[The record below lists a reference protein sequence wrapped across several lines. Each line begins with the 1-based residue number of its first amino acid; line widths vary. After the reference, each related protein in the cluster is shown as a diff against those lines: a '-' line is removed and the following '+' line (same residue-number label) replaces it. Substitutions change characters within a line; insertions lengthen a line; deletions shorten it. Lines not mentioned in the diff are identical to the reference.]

1 MNQSD
6 NYGEYAKRAYNYCK
20 KYGLFRTLRRGLH
33 PLIYKLELLIAPNL
47 NPRFRLK
54 GFYLYR
60 MSDQELGFTYDL
72 VFKASGS
79 DYDNGIASL
88 AGPDENA
95 RLLMRLLAGDGTL
108 VDVGANI
115 GTIAIPVSRS
125 GADVVAVEMHPE
137 NCLRLS
143 VAAVVNGLKNFSII
157 QAAASDYD
165 GIIHFQGG
173 EIGANVYAGKGGI
186 PAICMRLDMMLSH
199 NVQKDV
205 KPLVIKIDVEGHELA
220 VLRGSRQIISTLRPI
235 VFFESIELEGSG
247 SGGARLTKQ
256 FMKDAGYELYLMR
269 GKILSPKEPSDV
281 QEGSVCDFLAL
292 PNERKID
299 LAALGYEVRPLTVQE
314 RLSWV
319 KEMAEFQTPHHQRH
333 AAGVLLRWQNEEPEL
348 LKQKQAIQIVR
359 TVLKLDHLKDLKL
372 RLERLL

>member
-1 MNQSD
+1 MRKSD
-6 NYGEYAKRAYNYCK
+6 DRNNYREYAKRAYNYYK
-20 KYGLFRTLRRGLH
+20 KYGLFRTLRRGLRW
-33 PLIYKLELLIAPNL
+33 LIDKPERISAISSLAEVNSRTQDLV
-47 NPRFRLK
+47 LK

-79 DYDNGIASL
+79 DYDNWVASL

-186 PAICMRLDMMLSH
+186 PAICMRLDMMLSQY
-199 NVQKDV
+199 VQKDV

-235 VFFESIELEGSG
+235 VFFE
-247 SGGARLTKQ
+247 
-256 FMKDAGYELYLMR
+256 
-269 GKILSPKEPSDV
+269 
-281 QEGSVCDFLAL
+281 
-292 PNERKID
+292 
-299 LAALGYEVRPLTVQE
+299 
-314 RLSWV
+314 
-319 KEMAEFQTPHHQRH
+319 
-333 AAGVLLRWQNEEPEL
+333 
-348 LKQKQAIQIVR
+348 
-359 TVLKLDHLKDLKL
+359 
-372 RLERLL
+372 